1 MSSQLHEKD
10 SGVHIS
16 SALRAGGIAVLVVA
30 MYVVAYMHYI
40 DRPHHLVSMATTAA
54 IVLSLVLAAV
64 TPFFKVQQSA
74 NGEASKIAAASY
86 HRGLTMA
93 WVTSAISL
101 GIFLC
106 AAPLTRVSME
116 YTEYVITGAVAL
128 LIIAAAYWLAMPKN
142 EPAASTS
149 HRDSEMITALTLPAE
164 FKQSVDQRPA
174 FQVTMVDLARLI
186 IHQAGRTIAYK
197 GSNCLFDD
205 SFSIELDINAR
216 TSKFFSETNL
226 VNTAPFL
233 YWRMH
238 MLLMG
243 SAAEK
248 VLTGSM
254 SEAALDDIHQFDD
267 LAARFLMLGDNR
279 TFSSKP
285 INEAEAA
292 LKAGRINTLRKS
304 VWSRC
309 MAAAMENKK
318 VLGELISLMRK
329 QPCLTYGDIR
339 SLLERVEMPEDFPVA
354 QFDSEDTLIKGL
366 IENQSAEEATLRPG
380 EKSMFAAQETVI
392 QEPAA
397 TPLNKDRVTSLDE
410 HRKTLLA

>member
-1 MSSQLHEKD
+1 
-10 SGVHIS
+10 
-16 SALRAGGIAVLVVA
+16 
-30 MYVVAYMHYI
+30 
-40 DRPHHLVSMATTAA
+40 
-54 IVLSLVLAAV
+54 
-64 TPFFKVQQSA
+64 
-74 NGEASKIAAASY
+74 
-86 HRGLTMA
+86 
-93 WVTSAISL
+93 
-101 GIFLC
+101 
-106 AAPLTRVSME
+106 ME